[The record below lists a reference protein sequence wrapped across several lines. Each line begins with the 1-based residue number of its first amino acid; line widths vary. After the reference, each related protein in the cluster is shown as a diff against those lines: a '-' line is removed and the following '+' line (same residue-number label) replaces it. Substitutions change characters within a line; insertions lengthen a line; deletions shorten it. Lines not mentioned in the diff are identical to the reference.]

1 MRKKRL
7 LHFVC
12 YDISS
17 YKHYRAATAIILLV
31 FFFYSAILSLILYF
45 SGTDTI
51 SGRLMD
57 SIPIELAYRNS
68 HYYGNRI
75 DPNQQDDHFGTEA
88 EYFETYVDAMEAL
101 CADEALSYGSYNLT
115 ISLRAKN
122 YFPVGRKRDTQADL
136 YNEME
141 RVEYELMG
149 AGEDGEQ
156 TSDGSLADQLISTNL
171 AGIRSLDF
179 FDHNNI
185 QILERTEAPWSDRSV
200 FVPDA
205 AEILDEHGD
214 YRKVR
219 LGDQIEIY
227 DAANDILYRTYTVD
241 GIYRHLDKFDYSYGS
256 DASFIY
262 TGALYVSNSGLGQI
276 LQTLVQERTKLDERF
291 QLHGAEKPQIRSVVF
306 QVGSYQDYPAFHQK
320 MKAAADRLAAW
331 AVSNVKPNPKLEIQ
345 EPRYLKLA
353 DSIRETASLYRA
365 IFLAVDAML
374 LLLIGGLSWYLISRK
389 KREIFVFYSI
399 GMKKRQIAGHYC
411 GYYVLLVLPAAILGT
426 MLGYFLNLL
435 LSIKIARDTVALQ
448 EELLRF
454 SNNGQA
460 VARSIDAAIRAYDVG
475 PAAILGGGAVTVA
488 VTAAVTAGIVLLALA
503 FLLRRQPR
511 DFVRGEGL

>member
-1 MRKKRL
+1 MDAKMICVIEGGDFMHTIRRYL
-7 LHFVC
+7 R
-12 YDISS
+12 S
-17 YKHYRAATAIILLV
+17 YRYYRAAASVIFLL
-31 FFFYSAILSLILYF
+31 FLLHSAVLSLIFYF
-45 SGTDTI
+45 SGSDTI
-51 SGRLMD
+51 SERL
-57 SIPIELAYRNS
+57 SETIPLEAGFQNS
-68 HYYGNRI
+68 NY
-75 DPNQQDDHFGTEA
+75 FGKNYHGGKA
-88 EYFETYVDAMEAL
+88 ESEKEIPFLKQTISTLEAL
-101 CADEALSYGSYNLT
+101 APVPGVTYYNYQIGMQFYLDRVFPWGVPRKTVFDWAYATEMPDDDDTEIRGDEWEETGL
-115 ISLRAKN
+115 
-122 YFPVGRKRDTQADL
+122 Q
-136 YNEME
+136 
-141 RVEYELMG
+141 
-149 AGEDGEQ
+149 
-156 TSDGSLADQLISTNL
+156 L
-171 AGIRSLDF
+171 AGLSGIRTKDF
-179 FDHNNI
+179 FAHNNI
-185 QILERTEAPWSDRSV
+185 ALLKSTDAPLTDASAY
-200 FVPDA
+200 VPHTTV
-205 AEILDEHGD
+205 IRDEDGT
-214 YRKVR
+214 YRPVR

-227 DAANDILYRTYTVD
+227 DYNVSEPCCLHTCVVE
-241 GIYRHLDKFDYSYGS
+241 GIYQYFSKFDYSYGKGPSFIDLGSVFVS
-256 DASFIY
+256 DALMLNLTERSYERNADDPENIANI
-262 TGALYVSNSGLGQI
+262 GVASMV
-276 LQTLVQERTKLDERF
+276 LQTSTPRAYAELKASMLSAAKELETWCF
-291 QLHGAEKPQIRSVVF
+291 QNKVPSVNLKI
-306 QVGSYQDYPAFHQK
+306 Y
-320 MKAAADRLAAW
+320 
-331 AVSNVKPNPKLEIQ
+331 

-399 GMKKRQIAGHYC
+399 GMKKRQIVGHYC